1 MGCDNTADTNAAM
14 DELKLKPGQQAY
26 TLSKASDVLIAAIE
40 RKSSTGCAA
49 LMNSRDSSYHTSEAA
64 G

>member
-26 TLSKASDVLIAAIE
+26 TLIKGIRRADCS
-40 RKSSTGCAA
+40 
-49 LMNSRDSSYHTSEAA
+49 N
-64 G
+64 